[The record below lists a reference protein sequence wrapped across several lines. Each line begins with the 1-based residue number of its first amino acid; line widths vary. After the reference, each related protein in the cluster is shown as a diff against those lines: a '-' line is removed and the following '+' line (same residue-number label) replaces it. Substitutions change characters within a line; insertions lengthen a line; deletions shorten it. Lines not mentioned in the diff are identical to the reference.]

1 MGKVLDLKF
10 YKLLWKLNKPK
21 MAYSRNH
28 PKMARLQ
35 CGNMVLYGSETELE
49 IYSQLAGDGQ
59 KYSWR

>member
-1 MGKVLDLKF
+1 
-10 YKLLWKLNKPK
+10 

-28 PKMARLQ
+28 LKMARLQ
-35 CGNMVLYGSETELE
+35 FGNMVLYGSETELE